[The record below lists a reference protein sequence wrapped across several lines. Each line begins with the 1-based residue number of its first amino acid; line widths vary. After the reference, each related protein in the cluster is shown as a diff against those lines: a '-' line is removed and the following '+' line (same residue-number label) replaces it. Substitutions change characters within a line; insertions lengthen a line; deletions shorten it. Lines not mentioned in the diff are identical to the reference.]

1 MTETTT
7 STRAMAEVTAAVGSV
22 TDEALDRAAQLIT
35 EAGKVAAYAGGRE
48 GLVMKGFI
56 MRLFHA
62 GVDAHAVGE
71 MTVPRLG
78 KGDLIILSC
87 GPGRISMVTAIA
99 DTAKQAGAKILY
111 LTAEPDI
118 EPADRADEIVVID
131 AQTMARDSASEAVLP
146 MGSAYE
152 IGMFVLVD
160 LITRR
165 VRDLRGDDAEKMRA
179 RHTNLE

>member
-1 MTETTT
+1 MTQT
-7 STRAMAEVTAAVGSV
+7 SESARAIAEVGSAVASV
-22 TDEALDRAAQLIT
+22 SPDTLDRAARMIAD
-35 EAGKVAAYAGGRE
+35 AGKVAAYAGGRE
-48 GLVMKGFI
+48 GLVMKGLV

-71 MTVPRLG
+71 MTVPHLG
-78 KGDLIILSC
+78 EGDLVILSC

-99 DTAKQAGAKILY
+99 DTARRAGAKILY
-111 LTAEPDI
+111 VTAEPDA
-118 EPADRADEIVVID
+118 EPADRADEVLVID
-131 AQTMARDSASEAVLP
+131 AQTMARDSGSDAVLP

-165 VRDLRGDDAEKMRA
+165 VRDLRGDDAEAMRA

>member
-1 MTETTT
+1 MTDTTEA
-7 STRAMAEVTAAVGSV
+7 SRAIAEVAAAVESV
-22 TDEALDRAAQLIT
+22 PPEALDRVARMI
-35 EAGKVAAYAGGRE
+35 AGAGTVAAYAGGRE
-48 GLVMKGFI
+48 GLVMKGLV

-71 MTVPRLG
+71 MTVPHM
-78 KGDLIILSC
+78 GDGDVLILSC

-99 DTAKQAGAKILY
+99 DTAKKAGARILY

-118 EPADRADEIVVID
+118 EPADRADEVIVID
-131 AQTMARDSASEAVLP
+131 AQTMARDSGSDAVLP

-152 IGMFVLVD
+152 IGMLVLVD

-165 VRDLRGDDAEKMRA
+165 VRDLRGDDADAMRA

>member
-1 MTETTT
+1 MIE
-7 STRAMAEVTAAVGSV
+7 STDSSRAVAEVAAAVESV
-22 TDEALDRAAQLIT
+22 PTEAIDRAARLIV
-35 EAGKVAAYAGGRE
+35 EAEKVAAYAGGRE
-48 GLVMKGFI
+48 GLVMKGLI

-62 GVDAHAVGE
+62 GIDAHAVGE
-71 MTVPRLG
+71 MTVPHFG
-78 KGDLIILSC
+78 MGDLVILSC
-87 GPGRISMVTAIA
+87 GPGQISMVMAIA
-99 DTAKQAGAKILY
+99 DTAKKAGAKILY

-118 EPADRADEIVVID
+118 EPADRADEVIVID
-131 AQTMARDSASEAVLP
+131 AQTMARDNGSDAVLP

-165 VRDLRGDDAEKMRA
+165 VRGRRGHTAEQMRA